1 MAKKATKRKQIR
13 ERTKAQIDSELRREK
28 HSEKTLVRHTE
39 QSSAALSKLRDRIDE
54 SDPEI
59 MRVAL
64 IEMAAKKKRIA

>member
-1 MAKKATKRKQIR
+1 MAKKAVKR

-39 QSSAALSKLRDRIDE
+39 ESGKALSKLRGKFDE

-59 MRVAL
+59 MRMAL
-64 IEMAAKKKRIA
+64 IDFSKKKRI